1 MKYPCGLIQ
10 DLLPLYHDEVCNR
23 ESRQAVLRH
32 LEECG
37 ECRAFYEKMQQAENI
52 AVPYADD
59 REENRKAAAFRT
71 VRKKLRRRQVLLVIF
86 TAVLVFAGILAVIG
100 AMKNSVSVIMPEE
113 NNISVTITNGDFVA
127 KLRGNRANYL
137 KIKRVD
143 TSFYGQEKTYLFF
156 CMSASKWDD
165 VTTKEDMF
173 SVYTLC
179 PRDKGAQDIDCVYY
193 YTGEY
198 TDIETM
204 GESRLGQVI
213 ENSLL
218 LWSR

>member
-10 DLLPLYHDEVCNR
+10 DLLPLYHDEVCSR
-23 ESRQAVLRH
+23 ESRQVVRRH
-32 LEECG
+32 LEECR
-37 ECRAFYEKMQQAENI
+37 ECRDFYKKMQQAENV
-52 AVPYADD
+52 VPAADD
-59 REENRKAAAFRT
+59 RAESRKAEAFHIVKR
-71 VRKKLRRRQVLLVIF
+71 KLRSRQVLLVFF
-86 TAVLVFAGILAVIG
+86 TALLILAGIYAAIG
-100 AMKNSVSVIMPEE
+100 TMKKSVNVIMPED
-113 NNISVTITNGDFVA
+113 NISVTMTDEGLAA
-127 KLRGNRANYL
+127 KLRGSRANYV

-143 TSFYGQEKTYLFF
+143 TSFNGQEKTYLFF

-165 VTTKEDMF
+165 MITKDDMF

-179 PRDKGAQDIDCVYY
+179 PQDKGAQDIDCVYY
-193 YTGEY
+193 YTGDY

-204 GESRLGQVI
+204 GESRLVQVI